1 MMRNMSFPR
10 PAPRPLGQDWLEQ
23 IFRAKAA
30 ANGGVIR
37 RKVRDVD
44 REIGR
49 DALELEVRRRGFHL
63 LECGGDFVIVCSSA
77 PIRIV
82 C

>member
-1 MMRNMSFPR
+1 LSGASLAGDNVVV
-10 PAPRPLGQDWLEQ
+10 AGAE
-23 IFRAKAA
+23 
-30 ANGGVIR
+30 GHGVGVAVRLDVR
-37 RKVRDVD
+37 RVG
-44 REIGR
+44 RELGR

-63 LECGGDFVIVCSSA
+63 LECGGDFGIVCSSA